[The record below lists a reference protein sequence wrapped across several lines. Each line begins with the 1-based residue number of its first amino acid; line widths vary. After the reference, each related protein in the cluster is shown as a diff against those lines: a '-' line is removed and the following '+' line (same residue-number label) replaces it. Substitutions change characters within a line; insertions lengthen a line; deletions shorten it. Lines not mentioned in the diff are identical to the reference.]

1 MLLSD
6 VMVDT
11 CDVSELVLVSDVE
24 FVRLCDEV
32 ASAIDKYAATI
43 ETRVCVMF
51 VYSVYTC
58 TVSRR

>member
-1 MLLSD
+1 
-6 VMVDT
+6 MVDT

-43 ETRVCVMF
+43 ETQVCVI
-51 VYSVYTC
+51 VCVTVSVTLC